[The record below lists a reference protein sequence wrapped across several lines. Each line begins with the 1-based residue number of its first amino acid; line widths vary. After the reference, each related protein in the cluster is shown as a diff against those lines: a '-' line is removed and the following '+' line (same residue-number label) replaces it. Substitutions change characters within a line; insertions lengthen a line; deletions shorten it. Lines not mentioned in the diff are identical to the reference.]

1 MSDLQVVV
9 LDTGSD
15 TVKAGYCYPDRDPT
29 LVSSST
35 SSFTTLVTHS
45 LSLSHTHTRR
55 TVCTHRSHPQLF
67 AVWQREALELTTA
80 VL

>member
-35 SSFTTLVTHS
+35 SSFTTLTTHS
-45 LSLSHTHTRR
+45 LTHTHTAHG
-55 TVCTHRSHPQLF
+55 VCTHRSHPQLF